1 MENTEDFGEVLEAVD
16 RLSLDEQEALL
27 DIVRRRTAEQRRKRL
42 AQDIREAQEEFAQGR
57 CAATTADEL
66 MKEILS

>member
-1 MENTEDFGEVLEAVD
+1 MEDTTCFGEVLEAVEK
-16 RLSLDEQEALL
+16 LSLDEQETLL
-27 DIVRRRTAEQRRKRL
+27 VIVRHRLAEQARKRL

-57 CAATTADEL
+57 CDPTTAEDL